1 MSSYLRCVDGAYY
14 FRIAVPRRAQGRF
27 GRAELVVALG
37 TRSLEEAKPLA
48 MRLAADCLSHFAFGG
63 LQGTTLPSALAL
75 PAGTAAAPPEAVPPH
90 ARGASFGLLKAER
103 MADSPEAASSATH
116 AVSAPVVPV
125 ASSGVSPQRFLSTWR
140 ELLVYWRD
148 LVPGRPP
155 LTCRDFER
163 SVDGFVAHSQCKRP
177 IDVTRPLVVA
187 YRDHLL
193 ARGLAPSTVTM
204 RLGQLAA
211 VLAVGYDA
219 GALPANHA
227 RGIRVPRSSAKAPS
241 RLGFTRDELTQIFS
255 TRVYTHALRPA
266 AGGGEAAAWLP
277 ALALATGGRLEE
289 LAQLRVDDLEDIE
302 GGWVLHIRDEV
313 DGQRVKTASSRRR
326 VPLHEQLVAAGL
338 LRYRDSL
345 VRSGEQWLFPALALD
360 HDGRRGG
367 NFGKW
372 WGRWLRSPEGAGIT
386 DRRKVFHSFRHGF
399 KTLCREAGVPE
410 EIHDALT
417 GHAGGSG
424 GVGRSYGAMPL
435 APLRAAMLTI
445 KLPVDLP
452 TIVPEVR

>member
-14 FRIAVPRRAQGRF
+14 FRIAVPLRARAQLGRT
-27 GRAELVVALG
+27 ELIVALG
-37 TRSLEEAKPLA
+37 TRIFDEAKPLA
-48 MRLAADCLSHFAFGG
+48 MRLAADWLSRFASGCLQSLEPGSGFA
-63 LQGTTLPSALAL
+63 LNASA
-75 PAGTAAAPPEAVPPH
+75 AVDASLDEPTH
-90 ARGASFGLLKAER
+90 TRGASFGLLRAER
-103 MADSPEAASSATH
+103 AEGSVAAVNPPTPAAAPPKQAAASRGRSIN
-116 AVSAPVVPV
+116 S
-125 ASSGVSPQRFLSTWR
+125 WR

-148 LVPGRPP
+148 LVPDRPP

-163 SVDGFVAHSQCKRP
+163 SVDGFAAHSQCKRP
-177 IDVTRPLVVA
+177 GDVTRPLVVG

-227 RGIRVPRSSAKAPS
+227 RGIRVPRASAKAPS
-241 RLGFTRDELTQIFS
+241 RLGFTPAELTQVFS
-255 TRVYTHALRPA
+255 TRVYTRGFRPA
-266 AGGGEAAAWLP
+266 AGGAEAAAWLP
-277 ALALATGGRLEE
+277 ALAMATGGRLEE
-289 LAQLRVDDLEDIE
+289 LAQLRVDDLEVVD
-302 GGWVLHIRDEV
+302 GSWVLHIRDEV

-326 VPLHEQLVAAGL
+326 VPVHAQLVHAGL
-338 LRYRDSL
+338 LRYRAAL
-345 VRSGEQWLFPALALD
+345 VQNGQQWLFPGLVPD

-372 WGRWLRSPEGAGIT
+372 WGRWLRSPAGANIS
-386 DRRKVFHSFRHGF
+386 DRRKVFHSFRHAF
-399 KTLCREAGVPE
+399 KTMCREAGVSE

-424 GVGRSYGAMPL
+424 GVGRSYGLMPL
-435 APLRAAMLTI
+435 APLRAAMQTI

-452 TIVPEVR
+452 VIVAEAR